1 MDEEQRRLITE
12 LKQFSVCQLLD
23 ALGTSCS
30 VETAIIPIDP
40 HYRICGRALTVE
52 CSPGDNLTVHHA
64 LHLAEPGDVLV
75 VAGGANCD
83 GALWGELMSISAQSR
98 GAIGTI
104 VDGPV
109 RDPVEIRTLGYPVF
123 CRSFDPR
130 RANKETYGRLNVPV
144 RIGKLLISPKD
155 VVIADA
161 NGILT
166 IPPPRVQET
175 IRMASQVVQLEK
187 AIKGQILSGRT
198 IFDIFDLKNH
208 VTASGVRD
216 GI

>member
-1 MDEEQRRLITE
+1 MDEEQRRLISE
-12 LKQFSVCQLLD
+12 LKQFSVCQLID
-23 ALGTSCS
+23 ALGGSCC

-75 VAGGANCD
+75 VAGSENCH
-83 GALWGELMSISAQSR
+83 GALWGELMSFSAQSR
-98 GAIGTI
+98 GVIGTI

-130 RANKETYGRLNVPV
+130 RANKETYGRLNVAIG
-144 RIGKLLISPKD
+144 IGKLSVSPND

-161 NGILT
+161 NGILA
-166 IPPPRVQET
+166 IQASRVRDA
-175 IRMASQVVQLEK
+175 IRLASQVVQQENT
-187 AIKGQILSGRT
+187 IKGQILSGRT
-198 IFDIFDLKNH
+198 IFDIFDLSPY
-208 VTASGVRD
+208 VTDPEFPD
-216 GI
+216 GR